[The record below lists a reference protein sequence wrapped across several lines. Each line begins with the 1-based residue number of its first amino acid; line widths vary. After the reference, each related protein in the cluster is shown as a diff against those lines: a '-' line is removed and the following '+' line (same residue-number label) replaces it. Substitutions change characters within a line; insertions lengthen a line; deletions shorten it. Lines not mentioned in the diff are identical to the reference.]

1 MGNRQVVFALTY
13 HHPNK
18 NVVEWFSISLR
29 KRIMLLFF
37 LENLPF
43 ISDVTQTETL
53 RNWYRKVTCNESQ
66 PAERAPNKLS
76 K

>member
-1 MGNRQVVFALTY
+1 MVLYKPQEEDNAFVFPGKLTFY
-13 HHPNK
+13 FGCNS
-18 NVVEWFSISLR
+18 N
-29 KRIMLLFF
+29 
-37 LENLPF
+37 
-43 ISDVTQTETL
+43 